1 MSGVH
6 NSSVE
11 TVNAA
16 AAAIATTESRILQVT
31 AAQVGLR
38 NCPLLIFFYFCFDYA

>member
-1 MSGVH
+1 MSGAH

-31 AAQVGLR
+31 AAQVG
-38 NCPLLIFFYFCFDYA
+38 CGTAFY